1 MAAQVVVVGGGYAG
15 IAVAK
20 ALDDT
25 LDVVLVD
32 PKDAFVHAV
41 AALRGLVSE
50 PWAQRMFFDYDR
62 LLSRGRVVRDRVVQA
77 DPAGVTTAGGTRID
91 ADYVVLAS
99 GSAYPFPAKMDLD
112 DSAQAQAKQA
122 VTRETLASA
131 QHVLLLGAGPVGL
144 ELSGEIA
151 ERWPGKEITVL
162 DTADDVLAGR
172 YSAPLRDSLRAQLE
186 TLGVRLI
193 LGSPLTG
200 LPPTPP
206 GVAAP
211 FTVTTADG
219 RSIEADLW
227 FRCHGV
233 EPASDLL
240 TGTLA
245 TARRPDGFVEVD
257 DRLRVAGQRTVF
269 AAGDI
274 TAIAEPKRAGAAG
287 RHATVVAAN
296 ITALASGAEP
306 STVYQRKPDSILVP
320 LGSTGGAGEV
330 PGPDG
335 MTVLSPEAAAD
346 RKGRDLMVARFA
358 AMFDATP
365 GRYSTSV
372 AG

>member
-50 PWAQRMFFDYDR
+50 PWAQRMFLDYDR
-62 LLSRGRVVRDRVVQA
+62 LLARGRVVRDRAVQT

-91 ADYVVLAS
+91 ADYLVLAS

-112 DSAQAQAKQA
+112 DSARAQAEQA
-122 VTRETLASA
+122 VTRESLASA
-131 QHVLLLGAGPVGL
+131 RHVLLLGAGPVGL
-144 ELSGEIA
+144 ELAGEIA

-162 DTADDVLAGR
+162 DIADDVLGGR
-172 YSAPLRDSLRAQLE
+172 YSAALRDSLRGQLE
-186 TLGVRLI
+186 TLGVRLV

-206 GVAAP
+206 GAAKP
-211 FTVTTADG
+211 FTVVTEDG

-233 EPASDLL
+233 DPASDHL
-240 TGTLA
+240 TGALA

-287 RHATVVAAN
+287 RHAAVVAAN
-296 ITALASGAEP
+296 IAALASGAEA
-306 STVYQRKPDSILVP
+306 SAVYRSGPDSILVP

-330 PGPDG
+330 HGPEG
-335 MTVLSPEAAAD
+335 RVILTPEAAAD
-346 RKGRDLMVARFA
+346 RKGRDLMVGRFA
-358 AMFDATP
+358 AMFDAAP
-365 GRYSTSV
+365 SPARQGSR
-372 AG
+372 